1 MKPAK
6 SATPSAPGQTRS
18 LLEGKT
24 FDLMRHRRPLSRI
37 SFALIAISLLFL
49 AFRGLNLGI
58 DFTGGYI
65 IEVAFPQSI
74 ENELVADA
82 LDAEGFEGARV
93 QKVDSSRQLLI
104 RLPPAEDGGDI
115 SKRVLATVNNLGQ
128 GKVEVRRIDF
138 VGPQFGR
145 ELAEQGITAL
155 LAALFCIIVYVWLRF
170 EKKLSLGSV
179 AALAHDTI
187 VVVGFFAVTG
197 LSFDISVLAALLAV
211 VGYSLNDTIVV
222 YDRIRE
228 NFRQSRGASPE
239 NIINRSVNQTLS
251 RTIITSLTTLIV
263 LVALALFG
271 GEAMRG
277 FALALIVGVAVGT
290 YSSIFVASSLALA
303 LGVKRTDMILVERR

>member
-1 MKPAK
+1 MKAK
-6 SATPSAPGQTRS
+6 TATPGAPSQSRT
-18 LLEGKT
+18 LLENRT
-24 FDLMRHRRPLSRI
+24 FDIMRYRRPLSRV
-37 SFALIAISLLFL
+37 SLALIAVSILFL
-49 AFRGLNLGI
+49 VFRGLNLGI

-65 IEVAFPQSI
+65 IEVGFPQAVK
-74 ENELVADA
+74 NETIADA
-82 LDAEGFEGARV
+82 LDANGLEGARV
-93 QKVDSSRQLLI
+93 QKIDSSRQLLI
-104 RLPPAEDGGDI
+104 RLPPTEEGGDV
-115 SKRVLATVNNLGQ
+115 SERVLTTVNNLGQ

-155 LAALFCIIVYVWLRF
+155 LVALLCIVIYIWLRF
-170 EKKLSLGSV
+170 EKKFSIGAV
-179 AALAHDTI
+179 AALAHDVI

-271 GEAMRG
+271 GESMRG
-277 FALALIVGVAVGT
+277 FALALIIGVGIGT

-303 LGVKRTDMILVERR
+303 LGIKRTDMILAERK

>member
-1 MKPAK
+1 MKPVK
-6 SATPSAPGQTRS
+6 TATPAAPGQTRT
-18 LLEGKT
+18 LLDNRT

-37 SFALIAISLLFL
+37 SLALIAISILFL

-65 IEVAFPQSI
+65 IEVAFPHAV
-74 ENELVADA
+74 ENEVVADA
-82 LDAEGFEGARV
+82 LDANGLEGARV

-104 RLPPAEDGGDI
+104 RMPPTEGEDDI
-115 SKRVLATVNNLGQ
+115 SERVLATVNNLGQ
-128 GKVEVRRIDF
+128 GRVEVRRIDF

-170 EKKLSLGSV
+170 EKKFSIGSV

-187 VVVGFFAVTG
+187 VVVGFFSITG

-271 GEAMRG
+271 GESLRG
-277 FALALIVGVAVGT
+277 FALALIIGVGVGT
-290 YSSIFVASSLALA
+290 YSSIFVASSLALG
-303 LGVKRTDMILVERR
+303 LGVKRADMILVERK

>member
-1 MKPAK
+1 
-6 SATPSAPGQTRS
+6 
-18 LLEGKT
+18 
-24 FDLMRHRRPLSRI
+24 MRYRRPLSCI
-37 SFALIAISLLFL
+37 SFVLLAVSILFL

-65 IEVAFPQSI
+65 IEVAFPQAVK
-74 ENELVADA
+74 NEVVADA
-82 LDAEGFEGARV
+82 LDANGLKGARL
-93 QKVDSSRQLLI
+93 QKIDSSRQLLI
-104 RLPPAEDGGDI
+104 RLPPVEGEDDI
-115 SKRVLATVNNLGQ
+115 SERVLATVNNLGQ
-128 GKVEVRRIDF
+128 GKVGVRRIDF

-155 LAALFCIIVYVWLRF
+155 LVALFCIIIYVWLRF
-170 EKKLSLGSV
+170 EKKLSIGAV
-179 AALAHDTI
+179 AALIHDT
-187 VVVGFFAVTG
+187 VVVGGFFAITG
-197 LSFDISVLAALLAV
+197 LNFDISVLAALLAV

-271 GEAMRG
+271 GESMRG
-277 FALALIVGVAVGT
+277 FALALIIGVGIGT

-303 LGVKRTDMILVERR
+303 LGVKRADMILVERK

>member
-1 MKPAK
+1 MKT
-6 SATPSAPGQTRS
+6 ATPSTSGQTRG
-18 LLEGKT
+18 LLDNKT
-24 FDLMRHRRPLSRI
+24 FDLMRHRRRLSHL
-37 SFALIAISLLFL
+37 SLALIAISILFL

-58 DFTGGYI
+58 DFTGGHI
-65 IEVAFPQSI
+65 IEVAFPQAI

-82 LDAEGFEGARV
+82 LDANGLEGARV

-104 RLPPAEDGGDI
+104 RLPPAEGEDDI
-115 SKRVLATVNNLGQ
+115 SERVLATVNNLGQ
-128 GKVEVRRIDF
+128 GKIEVRRIDF

-155 LAALFCIIVYVWLRF
+155 LAALLCIILYVWLRF
-170 EKKLSLGSV
+170 EKKFSLGSV

-187 VVVGFFAVTG
+187 VVVGFFAITG
-197 LSFDISVLAALLAV
+197 LNFDISVLAALLAV

-228 NFRQSRGASPE
+228 NFRKSRGASPE

-251 RTIITSLTTLIV
+251 RTIITSMTTLIV

-271 GEAMRG
+271 GESLRG
-277 FALALIVGVAVGT
+277 FALALIIGVGVGT

-303 LGVKRTDMILVERR
+303 LGVKRADLILVERK